1 MIESKEIHRKKDQL
15 PYMSTMVG
23 GNNNE
28 DKTDKLLLSKLD
40 NSRRE
45 SSLKKYSRKQAF
57 VFRMKRK
64 IPKNIVLL

>member
-1 MIESKEIHRKKDQL
+1 
-15 PYMSTMVG
+15 MSTMVG